1 MSSTYQ
7 SRQGSGFTVSYPD
20 FPGFTTV
27 PQNFRLY
34 QEAGKQDII
43 EITYPY
49 SDSFYTKVLKTGV
62 PLQVKWRNDSVSGE
76 FFGYVYDSSPRTAQ
90 GMNRRVVVRGIGAS
104 LGLKQGEAKIWT
116 NKTVTEVVEEIAKK
130 FKLKPNI
137 TPHPLRLS
145 QITMTSHS
153 YWEKIQEL
161 ARKIGYVS
169 QVSGTDLYFHPID
182 NMINQFMTVVPIL
195 SFEEAETREYSGP
208 VSHTLDTFLPK
219 VGDLSSGGTYSR
231 KDKVIHG
238 IDPLTAKSYTT
249 TSSPNQV
256 GKKLRSSTKDSLFKE
271 VLSSSV
277 SASPA
282 VAKMIAEANAN
293 LSGFSILAEGTGQGN
308 PNIAPY
314 RTIEVNGTGSI
325 TDGYWV
331 IKKVDHFVT
340 WDGRYS
346 VEFTCMTDGTGRN
359 KASAFRPLTAS
370 TIPVRNIA
378 HELTTGVSSKPTSTR
393 ISAPATMVKETQ
405 SGYKITPRRWVGR

>member
-1 MSSTYQ
+1 MNSAYQ
-7 SRQGSGFTVSYPD
+7 SRQGSGFAVSYPD

-62 PLQVKWRNDSVSGE
+62 PLNVKWRNDTVSGE
-76 FFGYVYDSSPRTAQ
+76 FFGYVYDSSPRTAS
-90 GMNRRVVVRGIGAS
+90 GMNRRVIVRGIGAS

-116 NKTVTEVVEEIAKK
+116 NKTVTEVIEEIAKK

-161 ARKIGYVS
+161 AKKIGYVT

-208 VSHTLDTFLPK
+208 VSHTLDTFQPK
-219 VGDLSSGGTYSR
+219 VGDLSAGGSYSR

-238 IDPLTAKSYTT
+238 IDPLTAKPYTT
-249 TSSPNQV
+249 TSSPNEV
-256 GKKLRSSTKDSLFKE
+256 GKKLRSSTKESLFKE

-282 VAKMIAEANAN
+282 IAKMIAEANAN

-314 RTIEVNGTGSI
+314 RTVEINGTGNV

-370 TIPVRNIA
+370 TVPVRNIA
-378 HELTTGVSSKPTSTR
+378 YELTTGASSKPTSTR
-393 ISAPATMVKETQ
+393 ISAPATMVNETQ

>member
-62 PLQVKWRNDSVSGE
+62 PLEVKWRNDSVSGE

-116 NKTVTEVVEEIAKK
+116 NKTVTEVVEEISKK

-249 TSSPNQV
+249 TSSPNEV

>member
-1 MSSTYQ
+1 MNSTYQ
-7 SRQGSGFTVSYPD
+7 SRQGSAFTVSYPD

-34 QEAGKQDII
+34 EEAGKQDVM

-62 PLQVKWRNDSVSGE
+62 PLHVKWRNDSVSGE
-76 FFGYVYDSSPRTAQ
+76 FFGYVYDSLPRTAQ
-90 GMNRRVVVRGIGAS
+90 GMNRRVVVRAIGAS

-116 NKTVTEVVEEIAKK
+116 NRTVTEVVEEIAKK

-161 ARKIGYVS
+161 ARKIGYVA

-182 NMINQFMTVVPIL
+182 NMINQFMTVVPVL

-208 VSHTLDTFLPK
+208 VSHTLDTFEPH
-219 VGDLSSGGTYSR
+219 VGDLSSGEMYSR

-238 IDPLTAKSYTT
+238 IDPLTAKPYTT
-249 TSSPNQV
+249 TSSPNEV
-256 GKKLRSSTKDSLFKE
+256 GKNLRSSTKESLFQE

-282 VAKMIAEANAN
+282 VAEMIAEAHAN

-314 RTIEVNGTGSI
+314 RTIEINGTGNT

-331 IKKVDHFVT
+331 IKKVEHFIT

-346 VEFTCMTDGTGRN
+346 VDFTCMTDGTGPN

-370 TIPVRNIA
+370 TVPVRNIA
-378 HELTTGVSSKPTSTR
+378 HELTTGISSKPTSTR
-393 ISAPATMVKETQ
+393 ISGPSTMINETQ
-405 SGYKITPRRWVGR
+405 SGYKITPRRWEGR

>member
-370 TIPVRNIA
+370 TVPVRNIA

>member
-1 MSSTYQ
+1 
-7 SRQGSGFTVSYPD
+7 
-20 FPGFTTV
+20 
-27 PQNFRLY
+27 
-34 QEAGKQDII
+34 
-43 EITYPY
+43 
-49 SDSFYTKVLKTGV
+49 
-62 PLQVKWRNDSVSGE
+62 
-76 FFGYVYDSSPRTAQ
+76 
-90 GMNRRVVVRGIGAS
+90 MNRRVVVRGIGAS

-314 RTIEVNGTGSI
+314 RTIEINGTGNT

-331 IKKVDHFVT
+331 IKKVEHFIT

-346 VEFTCMTDGTGRN
+346 VDFTCMTDGTGPN

-370 TIPVRNIA
+370 TVPVRNIA
-378 HELTTGVSSKPTSTR
+378 HELTTGISSKPTSTR
-393 ISAPATMVKETQ
+393 ISGPATMINETQ
-405 SGYKITPRRWVGR
+405 SGYKITPRRWEGR